1 MSRWN
6 KAAPSFPEAPDA
18 VLPPDSAWSVL
29 LRRADQGL
37 VIVDREWR
45 IRFCSPAA
53 QRRLM
58 RRPAV
63 QGGHFWESAAL
74 VFDPATRRRF
84 RRAQHQRT
92 PAEAVLPAGGGEWLH
107 VELVCDGEV
116 SAILAS
122 SATRKLRLQARA
134 QEQQERMLAL
144 VESLSLA
151 HRAAHAATWEWRAGD
166 ILRWTDLEAARD
178 LIGVPK
184 SWHGAAIPRDWREL
198 VIPEDRPLLDEAILR
213 TLVSGEGRF
222 PFRATAADGSLR
234 WLEAF
239 AVVAERTPAGQPV
252 RLVGV
257 TMDITERRAAET
269 ALEQEVVERRRAEER
284 QRLLV
289 AELNHRVKNTLA
301 TVQSIARQTLRG
313 SAGARQAFAEF
324 EGRLLALS
332 WAHDVLTA
340 EGWSGAELGEL
351 VQRTLRPHQGGGAD
365 RLVCRGPPVRL
376 EPQIALAVSL
386 ALHELATNALKY
398 GALSQ
403 PSGRVQVRWRAVRAD
418 GGKALELEWRERGG
432 PPVQP
437 PSGAGFGTRLLRHGL
452 AAELG
457 EPVELR
463 FEPEGLVCRL
473 RTARG
478 VAWPKPAG
486 RKAAAPTPAR
496 PAAPGEAPTAASTG
510 GAGMEAGEAAEA
522 HPFQDAAA
530 DRPDGPRPPAS

>member
-1 MSRWN
+1 MSRRN
-6 KAAPSFPEAPDA
+6 KVAPSFPEAPDA
-18 VLPPDSAWSVL
+18 VPPSAWSVL

-37 VIVDREWR
+37 VIVDRDWR

-58 RRPAV
+58 RGPAV
-63 QGGHFWESAAL
+63 QGGHFWDSAAPL
-74 VFDPATRRRF
+74 FDPATRRRF

-92 PAEAVLPAGGGEWLH
+92 SAEAVLPAGSGEWLH

-116 SAILAS
+116 SAILAR

-134 QEQQERMLAL
+134 EEQQERMLAL

-166 ILRWTDLEAARD
+166 VLRWTDLEAARD
-178 LIGVPK
+178 LIGIPK
-184 SWHGAAIPRDWREL
+184 SWHGSAVPRDWREL

-234 WLEAF
+234 WLEAS

-257 TMDITERRAAET
+257 TMDITERRAGEV

-289 AELNHRVKNTLA
+289 GELNHRVKNTLA
-301 TVQSIARQTLRG
+301 TVQSMARQTLRG
-313 SAGARQAFAEF
+313 SPEAKRAFEEF

-340 EGWSGAELGEL
+340 EGWSGAEVAEL
-351 VQRTLRPHQGGGAD
+351 VQRTLSPHEGGGAD
-365 RLVCRGPPVRL
+365 RLTCRGPRVRL

-403 PSGRVQVRWRAVRAD
+403 PSGRVQVRWRAVRTD

-437 PSGAGFGTRLLRHGL
+437 PSRTGFGTRLLRHGL

-463 FEPEGLVCRL
+463 YEPEGLVCRL
-473 RTARG
+473 RTTRG

-486 RKAAAPTPAR
+486 RKAASPRAERPPAVQ
-496 PAAPGEAPTAASTG
+496 GEAPTAA
-510 GAGMEAGEAAEA
+510 ARPEAGEAAEA
-522 HPFQDAAA
+522 HPFHDAAA
-530 DRPDGPRPPAS
+530 DRLNGDRPPAS